1 MLNHANILSVAKA
14 PPEPKENVYLAFKGY
29 SEKHMVDLKARGV
42 ELLQAFMAD
51 PAANR
56 IQLSPGLTRVAN
68 GMGDEVSE
76 ASEEMAMAEGE
87 FLEPMP
93 LPGAVDSFDMEG
105 EMFE

>member
-1 MLNHANILSVAKA
+1 MIEHRRAEHVECFVTRVGRVEWYD
-14 PPEPKENVYLAFKGY
+14 PNVRKGGVGELAF
-29 SEKHMVDLKARGV
+29 GV

>member
-1 MLNHANILSVAKA
+1 ML
-14 PPEPKENVYLAFKGY
+14 
-29 SEKHMVDLKARGV
+29 
-42 ELLQAFMAD
+42 
-51 PAANR
+51 R